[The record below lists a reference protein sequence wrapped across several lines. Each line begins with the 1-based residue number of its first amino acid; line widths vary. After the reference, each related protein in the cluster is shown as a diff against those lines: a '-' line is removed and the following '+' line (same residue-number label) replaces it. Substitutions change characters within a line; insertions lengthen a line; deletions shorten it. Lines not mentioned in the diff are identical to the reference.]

1 MWGEAAALG
10 NRFRMRWAIR
20 WTMVWLFMAA
30 AAACAPRVQN
40 FGPANGAARLEAKR
54 FVSVDGREL
63 PYAVWAPE
71 EPRAVVV
78 ALHGFNDYRMA
89 FAEPAR
95 WWAEQGV
102 ATYAYDQRGFGET
115 AERGIWAGG
124 EALASDA
131 RAFLRAVRAR
141 HPGLPLYLLG
151 DSMGGAVALLALAG
165 AEAPEV
171 DGAILVAPAVW
182 GGRAMNPMFRFGI
195 WFAAHTTPWNY
206 ATGQGLRR
214 VPSDNE
220 AMLRRLGQ
228 DPLVIKQTRID
239 AVYGLTQLMGEA
251 LDAAEQVETPLLV
264 LYGARDEIVPAAPI
278 EELVRIAGA
287 PVRQAIY
294 GEGYH
299 MLLRDLQGER
309 VWRDVAA
316 WIADPAA
323 PLPSGEERGETRS
336 ARAGAPS

>member
-1 MWGEAAALG
+1 MHS
-10 NRFRMRWAIR
+10 AIR
-20 WTMVWLFMAA
+20 WAMVWLLMAA
-30 AAACAPRVQN
+30 AAACAPRVQS
-40 FGPANGAARLEAKR
+40 FGPPNGAARLEAQR

-71 EPRAVVV
+71 RPKAALV

-89 FAEPAR
+89 FDKAAK
-95 WWAEQGV
+95 WWAERGIV
-102 ATYAYDQRGFGET
+102 TYAYDQRGFGET
-115 AERGIWAGG
+115 AERGIWAGS

-131 RAFLRAVRAR
+131 RAFLQAVRAR
-141 HPGLPLYLLG
+141 HPGLPVYLLG

-165 AEAPEV
+165 PEAPEV

-182 GGRAMNPMFRFGI
+182 GGRAMNPVFRFGI

-206 ATGQGLRR
+206 ATGEGLRR
-214 VPSDNE
+214 RPSDNE
-220 AMLRRLGQ
+220 EMLRRLGR
-228 DPLVIKQTRID
+228 DPLVIKRTRID

-251 LDAAEQVETPLLV
+251 LDAAPRVKAPLLV
-264 LYGARDEIVPAAPI
+264 LYGANDEIVPAEPVR
-278 EELVRIAGA
+278 ELVRSATA

-294 GEGYH
+294 AEGYH
-299 MLLRDLQGER
+299 MLLRDLQAET
-309 VWRDVAA
+309 VWRDVAT
-316 WIADPAA
+316 WIADPSA